1 METPVIDE
9 DAIYARVVEEFCE
22 ALGLDD
28 DEIEPDSKVIDDLG
42 AESLDFLDI
51 AFRLERAFSIKIP
64 RGEVQRAAEEK
75 ADEAFEVEGKLTAS
89 GAEALRVAMPE
100 VDPSEI
106 DAGFPVR
113 DIPRLFT
120 VRTFLNLVVKL
131 LREKEA
137 ASA

>member
-1 METPVIDE
+1 MDE

-51 AFRLERAFSIKIP
+51 AFRLERAFGIKIP
-64 RGEVQRAAEEK
+64 RGEVQRAAEEN

-89 GAEALRVAMPE
+89 GAAALRTAMPE

-120 VRTFLNLVVKL
+120 VRTFLNMVVKL
-131 LREKEA
+131 LQEKDA
-137 ASA
+137 A